1 MSIRKPHKGQ
11 KKSPEKR
18 FPAKPAALNRGE
30 GKGGS
35 AAHKQDKFQKN
46 NRNYAPQPKFSLPL
60 LGQQYA
66 LYGTHA
72 VEAALQNKA
81 RQAHGL
87 FASRAQIEV
96 LRDKGLIPRGL
107 VVQDVPPKA
116 LDEALGAHAVH
127 QGVALV
133 VSPLPL
139 MHLEDFLRKHEAA
152 DSKPS
157 LLFLDQVTDP
167 HNVGAILRSA
177 AAFNVGAVVL
187 PKDHAVRETAVVAKS
202 ACGALDMLPVIEV
215 TNFARAFEQVKEAGY
230 WILGMDGTARDTV
243 EQQAHL
249 SPVALVMGAEGK
261 GLRRLTAK
269 LCDILVKLP
278 MDGQM
283 ESLNVSNAA
292 AIALYQLY
300 IRQNHA

>member
-1 MSIRKPHKGQ
+1 MGKKRGVKKPVNHQ
-11 KKSPEKR
+11 KHQAKQAASPVVQIPVMGKQYILYGAHAVR
-18 FPAKPAALNRGE
+18 AAL
-30 GKGGS
+30 
-35 AAHKQDKFQKN
+35 A
-46 NRNYAPQPKFSLPL
+46 
-60 LGQQYA
+60 
-66 LYGTHA
+66 
-72 VEAALQNKA
+72 NKS
-81 RQAHGL
+81 REMHGL
-87 FASRAQIEV
+87 YATKAQIAQLQESH
-96 LRDKGLIPRGL
+96 LLPRQL
-107 VVQDVPPKA
+107 PVQALSPRA
-116 LDEALGAHAVH
+116 LDEALGEGAVH

-133 VSPLPL
+133 VSALPGV
-139 MHLEDFLRKHEAA
+139 HLEDFLAKHQHA
-152 DSKPS
+152 SHKPS

-187 PKDHAVRETAVVAKS
+187 PKDHAVRETGVVAKA

-243 EQQAHL
+243 QAQANL
-249 SPVALVMGAEGK
+249 APVALVMGAEGK

-269 LCDILVKLP
+269 SCDILVKLP

-300 IRQNHA
+300 IQRDER